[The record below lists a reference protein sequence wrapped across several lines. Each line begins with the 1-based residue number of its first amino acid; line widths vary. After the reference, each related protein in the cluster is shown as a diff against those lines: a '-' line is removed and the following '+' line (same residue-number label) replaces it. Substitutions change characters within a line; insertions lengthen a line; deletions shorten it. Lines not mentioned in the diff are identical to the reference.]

1 MTQSEYS
8 FTQDL
13 KFKHDLLYFSVV
25 MFQSQLTTASTFTQ
39 LPTLASSVH
48 IAIVQVRTLREQSD
62 L

>member
-13 KFKHDLLYFSVV
+13 KFRHDDLFV

>member
-13 KFKHDLLYFSVV
+13 KYKHDLLSVV

-39 LPTLASSVH
+39 LPTLVSSVH